1 MTRFFLLLF
10 ALIGA
15 ILILIGSAIFTIARA
30 DIVVTIVKSQ
40 QTMYVETP
48 TDTFEWPI
56 STGREGYNT
65 PSGEYRPYLLKRL
78 HYSKKYDNAPMPWS
92 IFFHEGY
99 AIHATGEVEN
109 LGTPASHGCV
119 RLELKNARWLYR
131 LIDENGKENTY
142 IRVIE

>member
-1 MTRFFLLLF
+1 MARFFVMICVVIF
-10 ALIGA
+10 
-15 ILILIGSAIFTIARA
+15 AIFMLVVGAKAEVFITI
-30 DIVVTIVKSQ
+30 DKSD
-40 QTMYVETP
+40 QTMYVETL
-48 TDTFEWPI
+48 TDTYEWPI

-65 PSGEYRPYLLKRL
+65 PSGEYRPYLLKKL

-99 AIHATGEVEN
+99 AIHATGEVER
-109 LGTPASHGCV
+109 LGSPASHGCV

-131 LIDENGKENTY
+131 LIDESGKENTY